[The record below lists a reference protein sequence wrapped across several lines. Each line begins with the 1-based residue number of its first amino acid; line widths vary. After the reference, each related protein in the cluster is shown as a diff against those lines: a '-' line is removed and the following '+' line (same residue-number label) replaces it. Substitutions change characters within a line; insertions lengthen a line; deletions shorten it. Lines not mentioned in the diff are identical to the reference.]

1 MGNNKNSQTAKQV
14 LDATQEMRTWM
25 TKHYSTLA
33 KAIAKFAIFC
43 PPETF
48 SGTPQKNYSDR
59 NQFITIKK
67 QGKYTIK
74 KQGKYEPSLIRRAKH
89 NETKS
94 TYVNE
99 GGAWV
104 YLDDNTVIN
113 QKFKSL
119 LHLSNCRNY
128 MTCHIWN
135 DVYIPEVFS
144 CVANIVL
151 LPTILAGLSDYSQ
164 EIKDLLMYRAYELYE
179 WKPQNRSIPVKPAD
193 YDKLKWTYPAGCF
206 SSKDIGNTTKAA
218 IEKRLELWAK
228 NPAAI
233 VYQAIAFVQAV
244 GQIQKTELI
253 EKLYH
258 ISNNPNMIIAS
269 LMTDAGNA
277 YGSVLEY
284 VDRKRKIIGIK
295 ECLRTKI
302 NELWK

>member
-1 MGNNKNSQTAKQV
+1 MGNNKISQTAKQV

-25 TKHYSTLA
+25 AKHYSTLA

-43 PPETF
+43 SPEIF
-48 SGTPQKNYSDR
+48 LGTPQKNYSDR
-59 NQFITIKK
+59 IQFITIKK
-67 QGKYTIK
+67 QGKS
-74 KQGKYEPSLIRRAKH
+74 EPSLIRRAKH
-89 NETKS
+89 DETKR

-113 QKFKSL
+113 QKFKKL
-119 LHLSNCRNY
+119 VQLSDCRNY
-128 MTCHIWN
+128 MTCHIWD
-135 DVYIPEVFS
+135 DVDIPEVFS

-151 LPTILAGLSDYSQ
+151 LPTTISGLSDYSQ

-193 YDKLKWTYPAGCF
+193 YDKLKWTYPAGWVP
-206 SSKDIGNTTKAA
+206 SKDIGNTTKAA
-218 IEKRLELWAK
+218 IEKRLELWAE

-233 VYQAIAFVQAV
+233 VYQTIAFVQAV
-244 GQIQKTELI
+244 GQIPKTELI
-253 EKLYH
+253 EKLYY

-284 VDRKRKIIGIK
+284 VDRKRRIIGIK